1 MDNNAKGGW
10 KAFSNVGLD
19 RKSALRRI
27 KKAEVATT
35 RHAHRFLVSRL
46 SNARVVRKEVSIW
59 MALMGLMIAGMGVQF
74 GFSQQGYMR
83 DAPARGGIYSEAVA
97 GPVTSLNPL
106 YASSSAEVS
115 FSRLVFSSLYNYDSK
130 GYLHQDLATSL
141 TPEQNGTV
149 YKVTIRK
156 DAKWSDSKPLTAK
169 DVVFTINLIKNP
181 ATRSSLRV
189 NWMDVTAKALDDH
202 TIEFKLPGAYAA
214 FPYALTFPVLPLHVL
229 LNVNAGAL
237 RESEFSR
244 SPIGSGPFEF
254 KLLQQAD
261 SITNYQA
268 VHLAANDAYYGGR
281 PKLNQF
287 ELYAYANEDDIRV
300 ALKSGEVNG
309 AADIDDVKAEDIGK
323 LYRTVNAPVAS
334 GVYALFN
341 NTNPILSDAKV
352 RKALQVGTD
361 MKKIR
366 KAVGG
371 KVLPL
376 SLPFIDG
383 QITGAPD
390 IPQLDMARAAV
401 GLDEAGWRLNGT
413 VRYKDNRPLQL
424 TITTTKNKQY
434 QTAAAEL
441 AKQWEGLGVKATVN
455 SIDAANISTQ
465 FVQTVLQQRNFDV
478 LVYEL
483 AIGADPDVYAYW
495 HSSQGGMNASGY
507 NFTNYSNKTADA
519 ALASARSRADAA
531 LRNDKYVAFAKQWLD
546 DVPALGLYQPVLE
559 YVVNKNNIA
568 LNKDSKLI
576 LAADRY
582 SNVIDWSV
590 ESKAVYKTP

>member
-1 MDNNAKGGW
+1 VDNNAKGGW

-19 RKSALRRI
+19 RKSALRRL

-35 RHAHRFLVSRL
+35 RHAHRFLLSRL
-46 SNARVVRKEVSIW
+46 SNARVVRKEVTIW
-59 MALMGLMIAGMGVQF
+59 MALMGVMIAGMGVQF
-74 GFSQQGYMR
+74 GFSQQGYMHA
-83 DAPARGGIYSEAVA
+83 APARGGIYSEAVV
-97 GPVTSLNPL
+97 GPVASLNPL

-115 FSRLVFSSLYNYDSK
+115 FSRLVFSSLYTYDSK
-130 GYLHQDLATSL
+130 GYLRQDLAASL

-149 YKVTIRK
+149 YKVAIRK
-156 DAKWSDSKPLTAK
+156 DAKWHDGQPLTAK
-169 DVVFTINLIKNP
+169 DVVFTVNLIKNP

-189 NWMDVTAKALDDH
+189 NWMDVTAKALDDY

-261 SITNYQA
+261 AITNYQA
-268 VHLAANDAYYGGR
+268 VHLAANNTYYGGQL
-281 PKLNQF
+281 KLNQF
-287 ELYAYANEDDIRV
+287 ELYAYASQDDIRA

-309 AADIDDVKAEDIGK
+309 AADIEDVKPEDLGK
-323 LYRTVNAPVAS
+323 MYKTVNAPLAS

-341 NTNPILSDAKV
+341 NTGPVLSDAKV
-352 RKALQVGTD
+352 RKALQLGTD

-383 QITGAPD
+383 QITGAPAV
-390 IPQLDMARAAV
+390 PQLDMAQAAV
-401 GLDEAGWRLNGT
+401 SLDEAGWKLNGA
-413 VRYKDNRPLQL
+413 VRYKDNRPLQF

-434 QTAAAEL
+434 QAAAAEL
-441 AKQWEGLGVKATVN
+441 AKQWEALGVKVTV
-455 SIDAANISTQ
+455 SSVDAANISTQ
-465 FVQTVLQQRNFDV
+465 FIQNVLQQRNFDV

-507 NFTNYSNKTADA
+507 NFTNYSNKNADA
-519 ALASARSRADAA
+519 ALASARSRADVT
-531 LRNDKYVAFAKQWLD
+531 LRNDKYAAFAKQWID
-546 DVPALGLYQPVLE
+546 DAPALGLYQPVLE
-559 YVVNKNNIA
+559 YVANKNNST
-568 LNKDSKLI
+568 LGKDTKLI
-576 LAADRY
+576 LASDRY

-590 ESKAVYKTP
+590 EVETVYKTP